1 MYINKNDGTY
11 VEYGYANC
19 DITDENNWD
28 KVLSSIPEKYK
39 EENRQLL
46 KAFKEEYIFAGDPPV
61 ELVLKNL
68 EYIRKNLDAKTE
80 LILILGSEV
89 PTQKALEGY
98 EGMVEKHIIMN
109 RYVREFTQKFNNIS
123 LLELTDLIQS
133 DDDYNECINH
143 FQGEFIMTLQ
153 RRLFIL

>member
-1 MYINKNDGTY
+1 M
-11 VEYGYANC
+11 
-19 DITDENNWD
+19 
-28 KVLSSIPEKYK
+28 
-39 EENRQLL
+39 
-46 KAFKEEYIFAGDPPV
+46 
-61 ELVLKNL
+61 LKNL
-68 EYIRKNLDAKTE
+68 AYIRKNLDSKTE
-80 LILILGSEV
+80 LILILGSEI

-143 FQGEFIMTLQ
+143 FSRRVYNDFAKKIIHIVNNKLGKEYLQFKTL
-153 RRLFIL
+153 